1 MSAGSRM
8 GLDISPAK
16 ALRWATSNAAT
27 ALGLE
32 DKIGSIEIGKNADIV
47 LWNGDP
53 FSIYT
58 KASKVWIDGSLFF
71 DISSPDITRTA
82 DFNLGIIEPGEK
94 RP

>member
-1 MSAGSRM
+1 M
-8 GLDISPAK
+8 
-16 ALRWATSNAAT
+16 RWATSNAAK

-71 DISSPDITRTA
+71 DINSTDITRTA